1 MNPDARV
8 GRTRL
13 SAAAEVGVAFDF
25 CVDLFIAW
33 LDQDHHNLRPKA
45 AGNSVRPTQ
54 PGDSRL
60 RSLRS
65 LLLPHPRRCF
75 TRSAACPR
83 MVYVSFWCLSASKVT
98 RAGRRYQAGAGHS
111 ESGISCSPVSP
122 RGFFSTGL
130 RRPTL
135 KDDGKKFLAIIGDAA
150 IGDVVALPTGRRI
163 IGIEFG
169 QADRGNVTGQAV
181 NHQPSAAL
189 PHPTRR
195 RSSLA
200 GQAIVHRNARR
211 TTNTRSVTSC
221 TVPTVNSLARLS
233 TYKVRTFKSR
243 HLLSFSPAHH
253 LMAVHFP
260 RLTACALVAP
270 EWRIQQGIEE
280 DPERCM
286 RTRTSTW
293 WKPGV
298 LGK

>member
-1 MNPDARV
+1 M
-8 GRTRL
+8 L
-13 SAAAEVGVAFDF
+13 AAATRRAPDIPNLAYRVLRFRREAFSAPVCDVLPERRRREVS
-25 CVDLFIAW
+25 C
-33 LDQDHHNLRPKA
+33 HHR
-45 AGNSVRPTQ
+45 R
-54 PGDSRL
+54 
-60 RSLRS
+60 RSN
-65 LLLPHPRRCF
+65 RR
-75 TRSAACPR
+75 
-83 MVYVSFWCLSASKVT
+83 
-98 RAGRRYQAGAGHS
+98 
-111 ESGISCSPVSP
+111 
-122 RGFFSTGL
+122 
-130 RRPTL
+130 
-135 KDDGKKFLAIIGDAA
+135 
-150 IGDVVALPTGRRI
+150 VALPTGRRI
-163 IGIEFG
+163 IGLEF
-169 QADRGNVTGQAV
+169 
-181 NHQPSAAL
+181 
-189 PHPTRR
+189 
-195 RSSLA
+195 

>member
-1 MNPDARV
+1 MSAPHSLVIAGSGHCEV
-8 GRTRL
+8 FSFPILVAVLPGRLLVRGWCTSASGVCRL
-13 SAAAEVGVAFDF
+13 RRLPVLAAATRRAPDIPNLAYRVLRFRREAFSAPVCDVLPERRRREVS
-25 CVDLFIAW
+25 C
-33 LDQDHHNLRPKA
+33 HHR
-45 AGNSVRPTQ
+45 R
-54 PGDSRL
+54 
-60 RSLRS
+60 RSN
-65 LLLPHPRRCF
+65 RR
-75 TRSAACPR
+75 
-83 MVYVSFWCLSASKVT
+83 
-98 RAGRRYQAGAGHS
+98 
-111 ESGISCSPVSP
+111 
-122 RGFFSTGL
+122 
-130 RRPTL
+130 
-135 KDDGKKFLAIIGDAA
+135 
-150 IGDVVALPTGRRI
+150 VALPTGRRI